1 MYFGITANHQFLY
14 NHQLVFKAKDVPA
27 MGMWKQWTARL
38 VVDHLYHSE
47 IKEIVDSY
55 GITDS
60 QVRIGKWASVLT
72 EKHKSLTDE
81 EKARDKVL
89 ASQWRD
95 EGPPLPVKCWCI
107 LYVCAAEYPLLISNL
122 SEAEEKAGKYVAAV
136 LKQLERQLSMHAMVF
151 VAYQDTAGA
160 VKVSEYVA

>member
-1 MYFGITANHQFLY
+1 
-14 NHQLVFKAKDVPA
+14 
-27 MGMWKQWTARL
+27 MWKQWTAHL

-47 IKEIVDSY
+47 IKEIV

-60 QVRIGKWASVLT
+60 RARIGKWASMLS
-72 EKHKSLTDE
+72 EKHESLTDDK
-81 EKARDKVL
+81 KARYRVL
-89 ASQWRD
+89 AKQWRD
-95 EGPPLPVKCWCI
+95 EGPPLPVKRRCV

-136 LKQLERQLSMHAMVF
+136 SKQLERQLSMHAMVF

>member
-122 SEAEEKAGKYVAAV
+122 SEAEEKAGWY
-136 LKQLERQLSMHAMVF
+136 S
-151 VAYQDTAGA
+151 
-160 VKVSEYVA
+160 S